1 MAEAAGFTAI
11 PPLASR
17 PAPIPPAVREQWE
30 AEFSRFFIFPRR
42 CSSPKAVL
50 RPLSGIMFR
59 HGRGTW
65 LTASSP
71 ATILICKATSDAAA
85 VLSVCVSGYVYEEHL
100 LLNLQLSWP
109 QVACVPQCPIRGSRA
124 VFMSFCDRF
133 SQVQKFAL
141 RFPTSAVAET
151 FFNFVKEKQKVL
163 V

>member
-65 LTASSP
+65 LSASSGDHP
-71 ATILICKATSDAAA
+71 HLQ
-85 VLSVCVSGYVYEEHL
+85 GY
-100 LLNLQLSWP
+100 
-109 QVACVPQCPIRGSRA
+109 
-124 VFMSFCDRF
+124 F
-133 SQVQKFAL
+133 
-141 RFPTSAVAET
+141 
-151 FFNFVKEKQKVL
+151 
-163 V
+163 